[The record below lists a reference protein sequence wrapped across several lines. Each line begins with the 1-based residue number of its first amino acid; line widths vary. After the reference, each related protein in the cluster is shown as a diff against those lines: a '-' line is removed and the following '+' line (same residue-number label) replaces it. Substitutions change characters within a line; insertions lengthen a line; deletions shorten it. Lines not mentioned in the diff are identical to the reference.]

1 MALVWIAG
9 GWWIFRHRFELL
21 SGLSRA
27 FVKVPEPGQSDPG
40 RAADYVE
47 KARKRSHGI
56 HLDLMARACTRFP
69 LKYAGDLD
77 FYRPHWLE
85 RYRDWNL
92 AGPSENAPASE
103 SAQAAEHGPGQ
114 AKAALAGKEWWA
126 EVERSRA
133 SLEST
138 EVVEPDQYWK
148 ENKAAVVD
156 SLKAAVNASVFAYDI
171 PADTK
176 PGWPAVHV
184 PDGIAAYA
192 RAVCLE
198 PVALFARGDYIE
210 HREAKARLELLR
222 EMPDFE
228 LKYTY
233 DQDRLLF
240 LLTRLKRE
248 EQYRNSLK
256 EYLGGSIPA
265 SQSACRGRDFRL
277 ACVAPKEALGVLQK
291 IIYTAPSADLPGLYV
306 KLGSL
311 HLLMGG
317 REHSTLA
324 ADFYTGGTQDS
335 GTQRDAR
342 AGLVKSFMALGDVD
356 RAMEQLSQ
364 AALLYKDRGRTDSEF
379 RELARSVLVK
389 AGRFREADCFADLAE
404 LPSGEREHCAR
415 FQL

>member
-1 MALVWIAG
+1 VALVWVLG
-9 GWWIFRHRFELL
+9 GWWILRHRFELL

-27 FVKVPEPGQSDPG
+27 FVSVPPPGQSNPG
-40 RAADYVE
+40 KAADYIE
-47 KARKRSHGI
+47 TARKRSHGV
-56 HLDLMARACTRFP
+56 HLDLMARACIRFP
-69 LKYAGDLD
+69 LKYEGDLD

-92 AGPSENAPASE
+92 AGPAAGGPAGENREPTKSKE
-103 SAQAAEHGPGQ
+103 PT
-114 AKAALAGKEWWA
+114 LAGQEWWA
-126 EVERSRA
+126 EVERRPA
-133 SLEST
+133 GLEAA

-148 ENKAAVVD
+148 ENKARVID
-156 SLKAAVNASVFAYDI
+156 SLKAAINASVFAYDI
-171 PADTK
+171 PADTR

-192 RAVCLE
+192 RAACLE

-210 HREAKARLELLR
+210 HREAKARLDLLT

-228 LKYTY
+228 LRYTY
-233 DQDRLLF
+233 EQDRLLF
-240 LLTRLKRE
+240 LLTRLKRDN
-248 EQYRNSLK
+248 QYRSSLQ
-256 EYLGGSIPA
+256 EYLGGSIPV
-265 SQSACRGRDFRL
+265 SQSACRGRDYRL
-277 ACVAPKEALGVLQK
+277 SCVAPKEALPVLQK
-291 IIYTAPSADLPGLYV
+291 IIYTAPSSDLPGLYV

-311 HLLMGG
+311 HLLLGG
-317 REHSTLA
+317 KEHSSLA

-342 AGLVKSFMALGDVD
+342 AGLVRSFLAIGDIERAL
-356 RAMEQLSQ
+356 EQLSQ
-364 AALLYKDRGRTDSEF
+364 ASLLYKDRGRTDGEF

-404 LPSGEREHCAR
+404 LPSGEREHCRR